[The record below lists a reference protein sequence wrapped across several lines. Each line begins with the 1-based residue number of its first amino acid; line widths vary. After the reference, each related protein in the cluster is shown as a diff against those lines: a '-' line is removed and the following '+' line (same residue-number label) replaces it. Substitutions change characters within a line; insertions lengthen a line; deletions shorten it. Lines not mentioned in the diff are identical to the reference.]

1 MHLTGSQSKIGL
13 TVIAWVLL
21 SITVSHYGVAQQV
34 IETEDNERLSQ
45 SGRDWDIPALVR
57 HFERQ
62 QKKLDS
68 LSLRVRRAAIID
80 DNLTVLATN
89 LFRLPI
95 RAGVDE
101 SILVS
106 QGDRR
111 YARTLELDY
120 PASNRK
126 DDQTAESRIYADQA
140 HSCSGR
146 RVLGRHRN
154 LETGEY
160 EYTDASAHDVKD
172 CFLQHSF
179 VRNIGWAKPDPTAST
194 SSKQTEELWC
204 LTRLLGRGTYSID
217 GTETFENTN
226 CLKIVGRFAIDRSID
241 ENEPVLHSFD
251 DTMWLDI
258 EHGMAL
264 RGRDIRCTDYIIE
277 IRNQRFKELAG
288 DVWTPQ
294 DSQMRVRNVDSTDL
308 ADALCCESLVL
319 QYAHT
324 QKVPEGL
331 FTIALRPLKMTRLPG
346 KEIAYHYVDKWSEFK
361 NFITKESWNRPG
373 AGWRFEVRDRTTKL
387 SLLKIDNGEFHLI
400 YMPKLKRVLISASKQ
415 IEALS
420 DLRAFDSPP
429 LVHLNE
435 CIQASESLTA
445 LIMKEDVDLDGQ
457 NAIKITAIYPADPDW
472 PANAGLQPLEWP
484 IHEFNPKI
492 IQDIKEMN
500 FRARTTWFHPKH
512 QFPMKRECG
521 CKAPKHRYTVEY
533 PNDPSSISL
542 DLFEFKIPKGVTVD
556 AESPELRAL
565 LRNEE
570 G

>member
-1 MHLTGSQSKIGL
+1 MHLTDSESRTGL
-13 TVIAWVLL
+13 TVIVWVLL
-21 SITVSHYGVAQQV
+21 SIAVSHYGVAQQV
-34 IETEDNERLSQ
+34 IETEVNERLSQ

-80 DNLTVLATN
+80 DNLTELATN

-106 QGDRR
+106 QGDRQ

-140 HSCSGR
+140 YSCSGR

-154 LETGEY
+154 LDTGEY

-172 CFLQHSF
+172 CFPQHSF

-294 DSQMRVRNVDSTDL
+294 DSQMRVRNFTSSTDL
-308 ADALCCESLVL
+308 ADSAVVCREIDWTLQHFHVHRMCRQRLFAVALKTV
-319 QYAHT
+319 
-324 QKVPEGL
+324 
-331 FTIALRPLKMTRLPG
+331 
-346 KEIAYHYVDKWSEFK
+346 
-361 NFITKESWNRPG
+361 
-373 AGWRFEVRDRTTKL
+373 AG
-387 SLLKIDNGEFHLI
+387 
-400 YMPKLKRVLISASKQ
+400 
-415 IEALS
+415 
-420 DLRAFDSPP
+420 
-429 LVHLNE
+429 
-435 CIQASESLTA
+435 
-445 LIMKEDVDLDGQ
+445 
-457 NAIKITAIYPADPDW
+457 
-472 PANAGLQPLEWP
+472 
-484 IHEFNPKI
+484 
-492 IQDIKEMN
+492 
-500 FRARTTWFHPKH
+500 
-512 QFPMKRECG
+512 
-521 CKAPKHRYTVEY
+521 
-533 PNDPSSISL
+533 
-542 DLFEFKIPKGVTVD
+542 
-556 AESPELRAL
+556 
-565 LRNEE
+565 
-570 G
+570 